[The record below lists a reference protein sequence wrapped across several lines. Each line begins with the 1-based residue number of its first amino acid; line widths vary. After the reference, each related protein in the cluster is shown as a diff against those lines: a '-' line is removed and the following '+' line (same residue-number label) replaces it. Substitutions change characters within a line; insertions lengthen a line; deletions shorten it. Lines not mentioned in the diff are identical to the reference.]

1 MLALIYVLMVRL
13 AGPGVNFNSTGWTLR
28 WISRAQTEGGG
39 EGGRVRSRNDQLA
52 LSAGISIH

>member
-39 EGGRVRSRNDQLA
+39 GGGKGEKQE
-52 LSAGISIH
+52 